1 MVRSCELKQRRSRAS
16 KRAWS
21 ARCLGRLMIG
31 AMWVC
36 APVLSSGQAPQ
47 PQPPGVVAVVNGEP
61 ITAAQWDAEI
71 RGALTQFEDQ
81 LRRLRQTVLMKL
93 IDTLLLEQAAR
104 KEGVSPEDDL
114 RRHSEGVAVSDE
126 EVEEAYQRS
135 RNRFPGALAP
145 EATHRIRRDL
155 EGHRRADALRRLLER
170 LRREATVV
178 NYLVD
183 TAGAE
188 RAAGPAPWRGSTHA
202 PVTVVEFCDFPCPF
216 CRRAQAVIGGVLA
229 KWSPQVRLIFR
240 HLPLPQHPQ
249 AFEAAKAAVCA
260 EQQGRFWE
268 LHEALFAEG
277 QDLSWLGLA
286 AVARAAGLNDGEFT
300 DCL

>member
-36 APVLSSGQAPQ
+36 APVLSSAQAPQ

-104 KEGVSPEDDL
+104 KEGVSLDDYL
-114 RRHSEGVAVSDE
+114 RRHLEGVAVSDE

-135 RNRFPGALAP
+135 RNRFPRTLAP
-145 EATHRIRRDL
+145 EAKHRIRRDL
-155 EGHRRADALRRLLER
+155 EDHRRADALRRLLER
-170 LRREATVV
+170 RRREATVES
-178 NYLVD
+178 YLVD

-188 RAAGPAPWRGSTHA
+188 LAAGPAPWRGSTHA
-202 PVTVVEFCDFPCPF
+202 PVTIVECCDFPCPF

-240 HLPLPQHPQ
+240 HLPLPQHPPSLRGG
-249 AFEAAKAAVCA
+249 
-260 EQQGRFWE
+260 QGGGVR
-268 LHEALFAEG
+268 
-277 QDLSWLGLA
+277 
-286 AVARAAGLNDGEFT
+286 RAAGAFLGAARGVVCRRAGLE
-300 DCL
+300 LARAGGGGAGGRLE